1 MVWFSRAQHNLYHR
15 TLGWQV
21 VFLYDVRGRTSQC
34 LLWLVL
40 CAQSWVV
47 ELGHEAVYDTFCK
60 QIGKDKSSVEN
71 SWGSA
76 DKIRFWLAEQLQE
89 RHSAQLRRLFDLEKI
104 FAEEYRLKGY
114 GQDTENP
121 AALELLDVHKFEALL
136 VNFADVEWKF
146 TPARSR
152 NTRGVV
158 APNVSVALNHVCFL
172 PRPNTSFQL
181 LMLLIL

>member
-1 MVWFSRAQHNLYHR
+1 LVFPGPAQFISSDNHR

-76 DKIRFWLAEQLQE
+76 DKVRFWLAEQLQE

-104 FAEEYRLKGY
+104 FAEEYKLKGY

-158 APNVSVALNHVCFL
+158 APNVSVALNHICF
-172 PRPNTSFQL
+172 
-181 LMLLIL
+181 